1 MEATAASA
9 LGSQPARHP
18 EHDTQMHWIYGGSTN
33 LDNLILL
40 CVIGIT
46 GWPMRVVGRSCAA
59 TTGRML
65 TIPPVTEFQRL
76 ARGPD

>member
-1 MEATAASA
+1 
-9 LGSQPARHP
+9 
-18 EHDTQMHWIYGGSTN
+18 MHWIYGGSTN

>member
-1 MEATAASA
+1 V
-9 LGSQPARHP
+9 
-18 EHDTQMHWIYGGSTN
+18 HWIHGGSTD

-40 CVIGIT
+40 CHRHHWMAHEG
-46 GWPMRVVGRSCAA
+46 GWQIVRSDD
-59 TTGRML
+59 GRML